1 MCMYNQCTLVVKPL
15 NPSVETLSI
24 LMDLAYTSNSKL
36 KVFKQYMWFTT
47 IICDES
53 ILSSF
58 SPQAYYFGSFV
69 VCYLFSWPNLYP
81 SIMQL

>member
-1 MCMYNQCTLVVKPL
+1 VFWL
-15 NPSVETLSI
+15 VETLSI

-47 IICDES
+47 VICDES

-69 VCYLFSWPNLYP
+69 ICRWFWKLYYTLSVFNFFFFSENYWMHLT
-81 SIMQL
+81 